1 MDYDIS
7 PHEKIKFI
15 NFKALARAL
24 QYEIKL
30 LRVDKYCNPLV
41 VEGESILTSQD
52 RNGNNYFLSS

>member
-41 VEGESILTSQD
+41 AKGECFSQD
-52 RNGNNYFLSS
+52 RNATNIS